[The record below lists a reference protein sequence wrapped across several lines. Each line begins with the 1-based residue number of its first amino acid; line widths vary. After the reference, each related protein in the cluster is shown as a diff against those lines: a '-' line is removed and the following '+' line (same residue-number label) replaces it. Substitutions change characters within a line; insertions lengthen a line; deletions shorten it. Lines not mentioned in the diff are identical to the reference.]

1 MNPILKQRLIGA
13 LVLLALL
20 VVFRP
25 IIFVSPL
32 EPNTLN
38 PVSMPPPP
46 TVNTQPIEPPKS
58 PAAQISA
65 RLPTPP
71 TVADQAEVDQQTTID
86 ADAEA
91 QLAARA
97 EQLTEAVALD
107 PPVPRTEAPADPVL
121 DAQQLPIGWVLQ
133 VMASQ
138 TEARATALC
147 DALKNKGY
155 DAFVARANVN
165 GRALY
170 RVQIGPKVERAKL
183 LPIKTE
189 VDRELKVD
197 SKIIRFTP

>member
-25 IIFVSPL
+25 IIFVSPI

-38 PVSMPPPP
+38 PVSMPVPP
-46 TVNTQPIEPPKS
+46 TVNTQPIEPPRS

-71 TVADQAEVDQQTTID
+71 TVADQAEVDQQTTV
-86 ADAEA
+86 DAEA
-91 QLAARA
+91 EAALAARA
-97 EQLTEAVALD
+97 EQLAEAVTLD
-107 PPVPRTEAPADPVL
+107 PPVTRTEAPADPVL

-138 TEARATALC
+138 TEAGATAVC
-147 DALKNKGY
+147 DALKDKGY
-155 DAFVARANVN
+155 DAFVVRANVN

-183 LPIKTE
+183 LPIKT
-189 VDRELKVD
+189 
-197 SKIIRFTP
+197 